1 MVRNCFI
8 AMALMT
14 VTMPCTAQ
22 EPVAEALQ
30 DFLDFATYTEGAI
43 TPEQIIGAGSEQF
56 LFIDTRS
63 AEQYQSDHIP
73 GAANIEWRQIVG
85 RIAEVPVDRS
95 VVLYCDTGLLSSKAH
110 LALRLLG
117 HDENLKVM
125 FGGFNGWLAAEG
137 AATAKE

>member
-1 MVRNCFI
+1 MKNWI
-8 AMALMT
+8 AAILLMSIT
-14 VTMPCTAQ
+14 IPVTAQ

-43 TPEQIIGAGSEQF
+43 TPEQIIGAGSEHF
-56 LFIDTRS
+56 MFVDTRS
-63 AEQYQSDHIP
+63 AGQYQSGHVP
-73 GAANIEWRQIVG
+73 GAINIEWRQIVA
-85 RIAEVPVDRS
+85 RIAEVPADRS

-125 FGGFNGWLAAEG
+125 FGGFNGWLAADG
-137 AATAKE
+137 AATPAE